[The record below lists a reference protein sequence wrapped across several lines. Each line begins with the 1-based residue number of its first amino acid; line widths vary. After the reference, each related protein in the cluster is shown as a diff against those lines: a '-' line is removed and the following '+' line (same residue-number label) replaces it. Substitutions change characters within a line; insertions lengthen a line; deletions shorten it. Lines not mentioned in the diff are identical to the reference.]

1 MLPQNTSQY
10 LKLLKWFLRLQNW
23 GVQAWKRSLR
33 WCGSKSTS
41 APNIEA
47 ITSCYM
53 LLPRCQ
59 MPKIDR
65 SQEQGYFGF
74 PLHWKQAVLQKGG
87 IRTQPSQCSQLGQR
101 SQLLSFRRPI
111 LPKYLFCTNWIRTPD
126 FQAQL
131 SHFFREHQRSRQ
143 ETSYSRTN
151 AFNSRALNFEKPR
164 ISTFS
169 NLELAL
175 WGHQSKDFSH
185 QKPWLEQLA
194 NGRALGPCEVVFG
207 IDQIW
212 T

>member
-1 MLPQNTSQY
+1 
-10 LKLLKWFLRLQNW
+10 
-23 GVQAWKRSLR
+23 
-33 WCGSKSTS
+33 
-41 APNIEA
+41 
-47 ITSCYM
+47 
-53 LLPRCQ
+53 

-131 SHFFREHQRSRQ
+131 SHFFREHQPGRQ

-151 AFNSRALNFEKPR
+151 AFNSRALNVELENQGSLPSQTWSWPFEA
-164 ISTFS
+164 TF
-169 NLELAL
+169 ERF
-175 WGHQSKDFSH
+175 FSP
-185 QKPWLEQLA
+185 KAMVGAVGLA
-194 NGRALGPCEVVFG
+194 NGRRMLGVHWGPVRWFLELTRSGLNTDIPGLFG
-207 IDQIW
+207 S
-212 T
+212 